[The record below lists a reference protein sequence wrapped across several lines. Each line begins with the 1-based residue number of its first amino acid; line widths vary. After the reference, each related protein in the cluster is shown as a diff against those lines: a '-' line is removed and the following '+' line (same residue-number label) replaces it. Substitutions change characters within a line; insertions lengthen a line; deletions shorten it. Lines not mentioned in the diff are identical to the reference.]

1 MPMPSIRD
9 LVEAIRTRDGVD
21 AAVILGRDGLL
32 IDSQVAPGIDAEAV
46 AARIPSIVAPADE
59 VGMSIG
65 GGVLTTAVLEYEHGF
80 AIVSVMSPEALLLVL
95 VKSSAELPSL
105 LHDLRRHRASLATLV

>member
-1 MPMPSIRD
+1 MPSIRD
-9 LVEAIRTRDGVD
+9 LVEAIRTYEGVE

-59 VGMSIG
+59 VGQSLDRG
-65 GGVLTTAVLEYEHGF
+65 GLATAILEYDRGF
-80 AIVSVMSPEALLLVL
+80 AIVSAMSAEALLLVL
-95 VKSSAELPSL
+95 LRPSANLGQL
-105 LHDLRRHRASLATLV
+105 LHELRRHRGSIATLV

>member
-1 MPMPSIRD
+1 MPSIRD

-32 IDSQVAPGIDAEAV
+32 IDSQVAPGIDAESI

-59 VGMSIG
+59 VGESIDRG
-65 GGVLTTAVLEYEHGF
+65 SLHTAILEYERGY
-80 AIVSVMSPEALLLVL
+80 AVVSAMSSEALLLVL
-95 VKSSAELPSL
+95 VRPSANLASL
-105 LHDLRRHRASLATLV
+105 LHELRRHRASIATLV